1 MAKTL
6 LVGYRAAD
14 LTSALLAGDVTC
26 HTLDV
31 YHRHAIEKVHHAKA
45 ICSPHLPE
53 GPWDVVKFRTGPR
66 LMSGELALD
75 LLQECAALVGGDLK
89 PPRFVLDYVGRERD
103 RNDLLDKVRKDAKR
117 HRSFRAEWPASVPDG
132 PKLTFA
138 SYPGCFC
145 HRRLDEGGLALAEV
159 VCGEVEKWRR
169 GGGEKV
175 EKVEVEVRGGER
187 KVKTPF
193 STSTSSLDLDHTST
207 SSLHLGHLNL
217 LDMGCGCGLV
227 GLLVASSTAS
237 HAPAANSP
245 IRQFAN
251 SLISLTLVDSHSRA
265 VEAARENAA
274 RFGIPAEV
282 ILSDSGTPARMDGTF
297 DVFVGNPP
305 YYSDYRIAEVFL
317 ETAVRALKPGGV
329 CYQVVKNAANLEPV
343 QARFF
348 PTVEVIRRRGYAIL
362 KSVKR
367 SNDQT
372 ACGRIGDAPLPVCI
386 GDAPL
391 PERSWSCRH

>member
-14 LTSALLAGDVTC
+14 LTPALLAGDVTC
-26 HTLDV
+26 HALDV

-45 ICSPHLPE
+45 VCSPHLPE

-89 PPRFVLDYVGRERD
+89 PPRFALDYVGRERD
-103 RNDLLDKVRKDAKR
+103 RNDLLDKVAKDAKR
-117 HRSFRAEWPASVPDG
+117 HRSFRAEWPASVPGG

-159 VCGEVEKWRR
+159 VCRELENGLIFNTEAQRHRDTEIR
-169 GGGEKV
+169 
-175 EKVEVEVRGGER
+175 
-187 KVKTPF
+187 
-193 STSTSSLDLDHTST
+193 
-207 SSLHLGHLNL
+207 L

-227 GLLVASSTAS
+227 GLLVATRFGEARDEKDERDQSDAWPQVSA
-237 HAPAANSP
+237 APDAPHANSP

-251 SLISLTLVDSHSRA
+251 SLISPAASHAAVHSPIHQFAHSLISLTLVDSHSRA

-274 RFGIPAEV
+274 RFGMPAEV

-317 ETAVRALKPGGV
+317 ETAMRALKPGGV

-343 QARFF
+343 QARLF
-348 PTVEVIRRRGYAIL
+348 PSVEVIRRRGYAIL
-362 KSVKR
+362 KSVKPR
-367 SNDQT
+367 T
-372 ACGRIGDAPLPVCI
+372 ADKSG
-386 GDAPL
+386 
-391 PERSWSCRH
+391 S